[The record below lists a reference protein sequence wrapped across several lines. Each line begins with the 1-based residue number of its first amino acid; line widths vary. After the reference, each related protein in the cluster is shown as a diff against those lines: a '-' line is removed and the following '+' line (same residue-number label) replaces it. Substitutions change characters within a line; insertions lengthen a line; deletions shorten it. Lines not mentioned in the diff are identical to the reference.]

1 MEHIELEVLVQAPAL
16 QVWNAITNWQAQ
28 SDWMLGTKVWP
39 VNGDGTGVGGQIEA
53 FTGIW
58 RIGFLD
64 TMEIT
69 DWNPPTKCDVL
80 HTGRVVRGTGTFEVV
95 ATSDSTSKFI
105 WSEDLDLPLGVIGK
119 VGFTIV
125 KPGFIYGVRKSLE
138 KFADLVEQGKL

>member
-16 QVWNAITNWQAQ
+16 NVWNAITNWQAQ
-28 SDWMLGTKVWP
+28 SSWMLGTKVWP
-39 VNGDGTGVGGQIEA
+39 VNGDGTGIGGQIEA

-69 DWNPPTKCDVL
+69 SWEPPAKCDVL
-80 HTGRVVRGTGTFEVV
+80 HTGRVVRGTGTFEVI
-95 ATSDSTSKFI
+95 ATSESTSKFI
-105 WSEDLDLPLGVIGK
+105 WSEDLDLPLGLLGK
-119 VGFTIV
+119 IGFTLV
-125 KPGFIYGVRKSLE
+125 KPGFVYGVRKSLE

>member
-1 MEHIELEVLVQAPAL
+1 MEHIELEVSIKAPA
-16 QVWNAITNWQAQ
+16 QKVWDAITNWQAQ

-39 VNGDGTGVGGQIEA
+39 VDGDGTGVGGKIEA

-69 DWNPPTKCDVL
+69 SWEPPKRCDVN

-95 ATSDSTSKFI
+95 STGDSTSKFI
-105 WSEDLDLPLGVIGK
+105 WSEDLDLPLGILGK
-119 VGFTIV
+119 VGFFFV
-125 KPGFIYGVRKSLE
+125 KPGFVFGVRKSLE
-138 KFADLVEQGKL
+138 KFAKQVEQGKL

>member
-1 MEHIELEVLVQAPAL
+1 MEYIELEVLVQAPAL
-16 QVWNAITNWQAQ
+16 NVWNAITNWQAQ
-28 SDWMLGTKVWP
+28 SSWMLGTKVWP

-69 DWNPPTKCDVL
+69 SWEPPAKCDVL
-80 HTGRVVRGTGTFEVV
+80 HTGRVVRGTGTFEVI
-95 ATSDSTSKFI
+95 ATSESTSKFI
-105 WSEDLDLPLGVIGK
+105 WSEDLDLPLGLLGK
-119 VGFTIV
+119 IGFTLV
-125 KPGFIYGVRKSLE
+125 KPGFVYGVRKSLE